1 MGAESAVT
9 QIIGEKWMHSE
20 KMEKEWTKISGKLI
34 LVRIDLTLRSRK
46 RLGMLYTLEVYS

>member
-9 QIIGEKWMHSE
+9 QIIGEKWMRSE
-20 KMEKEWTKISGKLI
+20 KMEKEGTKISGKLI